1 MDGDVGLSIDNKIED
16 IKCLGLGVYAFW
28 EIVKVEKWWEYKVSS
43 TCVDGRTRPANKEIC
58 GRILENTVASA
69 MAHEKIGLIE
79 PRSFFQNTSAKPHS
93 MVKKEE
99 SGSLFKKT
107 VTSTLTAYEDMRAI
121 KFKNKTDPRPS
132 ERKEEKP

>member
-1 MDGDVGLSIDNKIED
+1 MDGDVGLSIDTKIED

-79 PRSFFQNTSAKPHS
+79 PSSF
-93 MVKKEE
+93 
-99 SGSLFKKT
+99 
-107 VTSTLTAYEDMRAI
+107 
-121 KFKNKTDPRPS
+121 
-132 ERKEEKP
+132 